1 MNDLVYRDYTQVA
14 LDEQYNARS
23 TIPTFGA
30 FVQRWQVESE
40 EAVKNLTCTL
50 DIAYGEDPIEILDIF
65 HPAGGGPAPILVF
78 STEVIGA
85 PATNHGSA
93 SWQSPSSNV
102 AQ

>member
-23 TIPTFGA
+23 TVPTFGA

-65 HPAGGGPAPILVF
+65 HRRAVDRRQFWCF

-85 PATNHGSA
+85 PATNHGSV
-93 SWQSPSSNV
+93 SWRSPSSNV